1 MPEGNILGQLL
12 FLILVQR
19 EKIFRLIVYI
29 LEKKSPQHGEFKNIV
44 PCSLIFQHRIHVPLV
59 TLRAMECSHHILT
72 ELPYSYH

>member
-29 LEKKSPQHGEFKNIV
+29 LEKKVSSAWRVQKHS
-44 PCSLIFQHRIHVPLV
+44 SL
-59 TLRAMECSHHILT
+59 
-72 ELPYSYH
+72 